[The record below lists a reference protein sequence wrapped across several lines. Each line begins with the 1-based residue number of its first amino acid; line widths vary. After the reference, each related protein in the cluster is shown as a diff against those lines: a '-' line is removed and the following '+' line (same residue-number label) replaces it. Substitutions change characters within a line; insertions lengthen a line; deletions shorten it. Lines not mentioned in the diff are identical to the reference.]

1 MSRFDPDLPFG
12 ESRWRT
18 GQKTFPPMCPPHRHP
33 LQQRRVGHG
42 HDAPVLGTKPQGHH
56 NPAPWA
62 AADGQRHP
70 DSDVGYR
77 NGHGALHL
85 RPRSRA
91 WLPSPSTRNRIQR
104 RLGQRPSAAE
114 GVASRTVRVFVS
126 RKVSVP
132 RQAESTRSPQESRAY
147 RLLPP
152 CWRQFPAARCHHQG
166 DGALPYEPY

>member
-56 NPAPWA
+56 SPAPWA

-91 WLPSPSTRNRIQR
+91 WLPSPSTRNRISAPVGPTPIRGR
-104 RLGQRPSAAE
+104 RRRQSHCTGFRLSKGFCPTTSRIYKISA
-114 GVASRTVRVFVS
+114 GKPRVSASSTLLEAVS
-126 RKVSVP
+126 
-132 RQAESTRSPQESRAY
+132 
-147 RLLPP
+147 
-152 CWRQFPAARCHHQG
+152 C
-166 DGALPYEPY
+166 GALPSSR